1 MQDFFLGRQPIF
13 NRDLNIFAYE
23 LLFRRSKVEAADVSD
38 GDQATADVVV
48 SAFVDLGLDRVAG
61 DAYAFINCTR
71 AFMISDEHLPFPQGR
86 VVFEVLEDVEPT
98 PETLKGLRSLVDQ
111 GYRIAIDDYT
121 FCGER
126 DELLELAHIVKVD
139 IPKVDC
145 EGLAEKVANLHAKG
159 IKVLAEKVET
169 PDDFDFCRSAGF
181 DYFQGYFLSR
191 PKVIKGRRLAANR
204 LGVLQLLAKLQ
215 DPDVSVEEVT
225 HILSE
230 DVTLSYR
237 ILRLV
242 NSAFFGLPRKV
253 ESIHQA
259 VVYLGLSVIK
269 NWSALLITSGVED
282 KPRELLKTA
291 TVRAQMC
298 RNIAIALGDENPDL
312 YFTVGLF
319 STLDAL
325 MDLPLEEV
333 LEQLPLSD
341 SVIGALLRRE
351 GSAGRALTWT
361 LAYEGWRWG
370 DIAREEIDPQILSD
384 AYLEALAWADQTVS
398 TLE

>member
-23 LLFRRSKVEAADVSD
+23 LLFRRCKSNAADVYD

-61 DAYAFINCTR
+61 DAFAFINCTR

-86 VVFEVLEDVEPT
+86 VVFEVLENVEPT
-98 PETLKGLRSLVDQ
+98 AETLAGLRSLVSR
-111 GYRIAIDDYT
+111 GYRIAIDDYA
-121 FCGER
+121 FCGRR
-126 DELLELAHIVKVD
+126 DALLDLAHIVKVD
-139 IPKVDC
+139 IPRVKREDLV
-145 EGLAEKVANLHAKG
+145 EKVLDLQARGL
-159 IKVLAEKVET
+159 KVLAEKVET
-169 PDDFDFCRSAGF
+169 PEDFDYCRSAGF

-215 DPDVSVEEVT
+215 DPEVSVEEVT
-225 HILSE
+225 QILSE

-282 KPRELLKTA
+282 KPRELMKTA
-291 TVRAQMC
+291 TIRAQMC
-298 RNIAIALGDENPDL
+298 RNIAIQIGDQNPDL
-312 YFTVGLF
+312 FFTVGLF
-319 STLDAL
+319 SALDAL

-341 SVIGALLRRE
+341 SVMDALLRRE
-351 GSAGRALTWT
+351 GPAGRALTWT
-361 LAYEGWRWG
+361 LAYEGWRWS
-370 DIAREEIDPQILSD
+370 DIARQEIDPQILSD
-384 AYLEALAWADQTVS
+384 AYLEALAWADQTVA